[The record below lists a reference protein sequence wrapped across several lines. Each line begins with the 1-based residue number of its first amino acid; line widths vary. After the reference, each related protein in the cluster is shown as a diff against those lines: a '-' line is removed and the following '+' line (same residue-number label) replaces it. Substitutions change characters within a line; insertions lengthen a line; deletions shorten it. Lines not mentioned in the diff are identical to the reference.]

1 MRTVISV
8 PSIDQIHYQD
18 ESVKCELQAIIHKS
32 QSLRTVD
39 LRELDLDIDSTVSLL
54 TTLSDNSRVKQLY
67 KLPMIAKD
75 HYKEDRVIN
84 ALADLIAKSQSLKT
98 LDLRDFEIS
107 EEKVVQLLTALYQ
120 SASVKSIVMLPMI

>member
-67 KLPMIAKD
+67 KLPMIAKEY
-75 HYKEDRVIN
+75 YKEDRVIN